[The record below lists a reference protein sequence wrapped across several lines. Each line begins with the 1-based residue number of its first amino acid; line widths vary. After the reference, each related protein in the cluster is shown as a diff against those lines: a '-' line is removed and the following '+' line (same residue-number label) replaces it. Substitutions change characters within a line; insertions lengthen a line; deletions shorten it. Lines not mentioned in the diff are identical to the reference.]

1 MRPQVH
7 SVNSRRWPN
16 KISFPTNLSEAKISA
31 GVAVPLQILRRF
43 VLVSK
48 IVSDSA
54 SRSWVPM
61 MFKQTLLDLPFEFKW
76 RETERDL
83 ALTGGHFL
91 SGVSFDGRNL
101 G

>member
-1 MRPQVH
+1 
-7 SVNSRRWPN
+7 
-16 KISFPTNLSEAKISA
+16 
-31 GVAVPLQILRRF
+31 
-43 VLVSK
+43 
-48 IVSDSA
+48 
-54 SRSWVPM
+54 M